1 MVRLLGLARPGRY
14 GSLAPNPNAR
24 SGSHCL
30 STRSQK
36 CIEGIVFDGAEG
48 PEHVMLDEVVWFVTR
63 RSCTSHLR
71 TRNWLMAPDP
81 SLPRRLLAPR
91 RPSLHGC
98 IRCSA
103 ADECFGS
110 ANCLAERGGIAES
123 ARADNQCLLHCALL
137 FFFLY
142 KCVHSF
148 GYYYA
153 LSILFL

>member
-1 MVRLLGLARPGRY
+1 MGAVAAHMHVGGIPSIRAPRGRRQ
-14 GSLAPNPNAR
+14 L
-24 SGSHCL
+24 
-30 STRSQK
+30 
-36 CIEGIVFDGAEG
+36 
-48 PEHVMLDEVVWFVTR
+48 
-63 RSCTSHLR
+63 

-110 ANCLAERGGIAES
+110 ANCLAERGGIVKS

-137 FFFLY
+137 FFFFTNVFIPL
-142 KCVHSF
+142 
-148 GYYYA
+148 A
-153 LSILFL
+153 TTMLSPFFFYSLRC